1 MLPQLHLVEGL
12 VYQPLLP
19 EERSPG
25 LNIVSSSEGSEQV
38 VHFLLVE
45 LEKTQ
50 YLFILFSASPQLL
63 SGLVSFLELMQAAT
77 KGLHHS

>member
-12 VYQPLLP
+12 VYQSLLP

-50 YLFILFSASPQLL
+50 YLFILFSASPQFLP
-63 SGLVSFLELMQAAT
+63 GLVSLLELMEAAT